1 MEDLQD
7 WIRAI
12 EQTWIVRYP
21 KQNLATF
28 GITNIAYYVVTEP
41 IYRDFEQGGQ
51 EGVVRKGRVLAE
63 KPTIITPTYAM
74 NLEGFRPEAYEY
86 LKQISLNMGP
96 QHPGILYKYKNE
108 PENFEIVASATIKR
122 KRLQFVYRA
131 RYKDRSRE
139 RNHIAC
145 DPTLSAARRAT
156 GPTER
161 SPPKAR

>member
-41 IYRDFEQGGQ
+41 IYREFEQGSQ

-63 KPTIITPTYAM
+63 KPTIIT
-74 NLEGFRPEAYEY
+74 R
-86 LKQISLNMGP
+86 
-96 QHPGILYKYKNE
+96 
-108 PENFEIVASATIKR
+108 
-122 KRLQFVYRA
+122 
-131 RYKDRSRE
+131 
-139 RNHIAC
+139 
-145 DPTLSAARRAT
+145 
-156 GPTER
+156 
-161 SPPKAR
+161 